1 MVDWQPIGQPPA
13 HDGTIAWVSAG
24 PAGSFT
30 EDIWTMAADGSNPTN
45 LLPGNVSEGYPEL
58 SATAR

>member
-45 LLPGNVSEGYPEL
+45 LFAWQRL
-58 SATAR
+58 